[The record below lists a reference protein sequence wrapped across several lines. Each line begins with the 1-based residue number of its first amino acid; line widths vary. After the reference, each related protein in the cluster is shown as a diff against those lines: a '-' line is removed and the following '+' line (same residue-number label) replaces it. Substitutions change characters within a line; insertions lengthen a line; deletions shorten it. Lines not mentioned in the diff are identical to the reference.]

1 MRNVFGPKRKGRQ
14 PLKMHHSASNDIP
27 VFQTSR
33 SRSRRDAKPIAGLV
47 ARWRR
52 YRGLLGELWWIPL
65 LTVSAALAAGACYM
79 WLAPPKFLSIGRMMV
94 SGRILLPEGAVY
106 SEEAA
111 NFYGTQIELMQSE
124 SVRLAAE
131 ALVQALDPDLKPV
144 PVKIQASQQQHA
156 SIFAL
161 RAIGDQPEY
170 TRALLDACMREY
182 INQKKEMRTEKSDT
196 TLTAITDQLR
206 ILEKEISAGGEELK
220 NFEKENNI
228 DFLQKEGNSAGD
240 YLNTI
245 DNKLAALDTEYQLFT
260 RLTTD
265 QNIDRQ
271 LAAAAASTPSSS
283 DLDSLTGDFGSQ
295 ADYSKAKQQIELL
308 GAKLADFSKSLRPKH
323 PFIVKLKN
331 DIVLQEELIAI
342 YHEQSRT
349 QLAAQRESCRL
360 QIENLQ
366 TERKEWSV
374 KALDLSWRTA
384 EYGNLKS
391 KLDRSQ
397 ALYDHLLSTMQSVGI
412 NKSIDQDVVSILEKA
427 SPGKPV
433 KAGLVRVIGIA
444 LVAGLIFGIAIF
456 YIIDQLDDRLITIGE
471 YQFAFTERILGN
483 IPAEPAARLAP
494 IGSDDSRNVFAESFS
509 NLRSSLLYLPYKE
522 GAPRS
527 LLITSAAPND
537 GKSTVASN
545 LACTLA
551 FGGSSVLLIDGDLR
565 RGRLHGTF
573 DIPNDRGFSEVL
585 TREIH
590 WTEAARATRIEQLT
604 VMPRGKPLLQPGKYL
619 LGNVMSD
626 LFEEIYGKFE
636 LVLFDSC
643 PILAADDTT
652 TLAPRL
658 DATLFVV
665 RMASTTTRAAQNAL
679 KLLYDRQANVIG
691 VVLNAVDTGG
701 GEYGYCQY
709 SDYYQP
715 AETRKA

>member
-1 MRNVFGPKRKGRQ
+1 
-14 PLKMHHSASNDIP
+14 MHNSNEIP
-27 VFQTSR
+27 MFDTRR
-33 SRSRRDAKPIAGLV
+33 SRSRRGAKPIAGLV

-52 YRGLLGELWWIPL
+52 YRGLLRELWWIPL
-65 LTVSAALAAGACYM
+65 LTVSAALAGGACYI

-131 ALVQALDPDLKPV
+131 GLVQELHPDLKPI
-144 PVKIQASQQQHA
+144 PVKIEASQQQHA
-156 SIFAL
+156 SIFTL
-161 RAIGDQPEY
+161 QAIGGRPGY

-206 ILEKEISAGGEELK
+206 ILEKEIGAGGEELK

-245 DNKLAALDTEYQLFT
+245 DNKLAALNTEYQLLT

-271 LAAAAASTPSSS
+271 LAAAAAPSSS
-283 DLDSLTGDFGSQ
+283 DLDSVSADFGPQ
-295 ADYSKAKQQIELL
+295 ADYLKARQQIELL
-308 GAKLADFSKSLRPKH
+308 GAKLADFSRSLRPKH

-331 DIVLQEELIAI
+331 DMALQEELISI
-342 YHEQSRT
+342 YREQSRT
-349 QLAAQRESCRL
+349 QLAARRESCRL
-360 QIENLQ
+360 QMENLQ

-427 SPGKPV
+427 SPAKPV
-433 KAGLVRVIGIA
+433 KAGLARVIGIA
-444 LVAGLIFGIAIF
+444 LVAGLILGIAIL
-456 YIIDQLDDRLITIGE
+456 YVIDQLDDRLMTTGE
-471 YQFAFTERILGN
+471 YHVEFTERILGN
-483 IPAEPAARLAP
+483 IPAEPAALQAP
-494 IGSDDSRNVFAESFS
+494 IGQDDSRNVFAEAFS

-527 LLITSAAPND
+527 LLITSAAPNE

-545 LACTLA
+545 LACMLA
-551 FGGSSVLLIDGDLR
+551 FGGSSVLLVDGDLR
-565 RGRLHGTF
+565 CGRLHGTF
-573 DIPNDRGFSEVL
+573 DIPNERGFSEVL

-590 WTEAARATRIEQLT
+590 WTEAARATRVEQLT
-604 VMPRGKPLLQPGKYL
+604 VMPRGKPLLQPGKHL
-619 LGNVMSD
+619 LGSVMDD
-626 LFEEIYGKFE
+626 LFEEIYNTFE

-658 DATLFVV
+658 DATLFVI
-665 RMASTTTRAAQNAL
+665 RMAATTTRAAQNAL

-691 VVLNAVDTGG
+691 VVLNAVDTRG

-709 SDYYQP
+709 ADYYQ
-715 AETRKA
+715 TRKA